1 MRGKGGETTCNR
13 NLDGYELSRQEIM
26 SSLTP
31 SLYMP
36 SSVLASGV
44 LTVTV
49 DTTCLFCKFLICSMT
64 LKEWSNIKLFIV

>member
-1 MRGKGGETTCNR
+1 MRGKVEETTCNR

-64 LKEWSNIKLFIV
+64 L